1 MIYYIIIINILIGGL
16 TMANGYKKDEIINKL
31 ENLKDISTLYKEDF
45 INYRGDTIDTK
56 EKYTEVIAEWLLN
69 NIDLLYKI
77 KKITRLSS
85 YKVDT
90 HDGKHNNQN
99 SNRLEEIM
107 AIEIFNQKSLNILG
121 KVLDYQTPLKNERDD
136 KAGKIDIVS
145 YNKDIKTVYLLELK
159 KEDNEE
165 TMLRCVLEIFTYSK
179 TLDKDKFLEDFNLPK
194 DTKIKASPLVFL
206 NGYQH
211 KEMIEA
217 DNKFLK
223 QLMDKLDIE
232 PFYISK
238 NNNSEYNITKGEN
251 NL

>member
-1 MIYYIIIINILIGGL
+1 MAKGYI
-16 TMANGYKKDEIINKL
+16 KDEIINKL

-45 INYRGDTIDTK
+45 INYRGYTIDTK
-56 EKYTEVIAEWLLN
+56 EKYTEVIAEWLIKNFNLFD
-69 NIDLLYKI
+69 NIN
-77 KKITRLSS
+77 KITRQSS

-121 KVLDYQTPLKNERDD
+121 EVLDYQTPLKD
-136 KAGKIDIVS
+136 KLEDEAGKIDIIS
-145 YNKDIKTVYLLELK
+145 YDKDNKIVYLLELK
-159 KEDNEE
+159 REDSKE

-194 DTKIKASPLVFL
+194 DTKIKVSPLVFF
-206 NGYQH
+206 NGSQH
-211 KEMIEA
+211 KEMVEG
-217 DNKFLK
+217 DNKYLK
-223 QLMDKLDIE
+223 DLIKKLEIE
-232 PFYISK
+232 LFYISK

>member
-1 MIYYIIIINILIGGL
+1 
-16 TMANGYKKDEIINKL
+16 MAKGYKKDEIINKL

-45 INYRGDTIDTK
+45 INYRGDTTDTK
-56 EKYTEVIAEWLLN
+56 EKYTEVIAEWLIKNFNLFDN
-69 NIDLLYKI
+69 I
-77 KKITRLSS
+77 KKITRQSS

-206 NGYQH
+206 NGSQY
-211 KEMIEA
+211 KEMVEG
-217 DNKFLK
+217 DSKFLK

-232 PFYISK
+232 PFYITK
-238 NNNSEYNITKGEN
+238 NSNYYAIV
-251 NL
+251 

>member
-1 MIYYIIIINILIGGL
+1 
-16 TMANGYKKDEIINKL
+16 MANGYKKDEIINKL

-56 EKYTEVIAEWLLN
+56 EKYTEVVSEWLLN

-85 YKVDT
+85 YKVNT
-90 HDGKHNNQN
+90 HKGKHNNPT
-99 SNRLEEIM
+99 SNRKEEIIAM
-107 AIEIFNQKSLNILG
+107 EIFRQGSLNILG
-121 KVLDYQTPLKNERDD
+121 KILDYQTPLKNEQKN

-159 KEDNEE
+159 KEDSKEDEKKDKKE
-165 TMLRCVLEIFTYSK
+165 TMLRCVLEIFTYFK

-194 DTKIKASPLVFL
+194 DTKIKASPLVFF
-206 NGYQH
+206 NGSQH
-211 KEMIEA
+211 KEMV
-217 DNKFLK
+217 DDNNKFLK

-232 PFYISK
+232 PFYITK
-238 NNNSEYNITKGEN
+238 NSNYYAIV
-251 NL
+251 

>member
-1 MIYYIIIINILIGGL
+1 
-16 TMANGYKKDEIINKL
+16 MANGYKKDEIINKL

-56 EKYTEVIAEWLLN
+56 EKYTEVIAEWLIKNFNLFDN
-69 NIDLLYKI
+69 I
-77 KKITRLSS
+77 KKITRQSS

-121 KVLDYQTPLKNERDD
+121 EVIDYQTPLKNERDD

-194 DTKIKASPLVFL
+194 DTKIKASPLVFF
-206 NGYQH
+206 NGSQY

-223 QLMDKLDIE
+223 QLMDELDIE
-232 PFYISK
+232 PFYITK
-238 NNNSEYNITKGEN
+238 NSNYYAIV
-251 NL
+251 

>member
-1 MIYYIIIINILIGGL
+1 
-16 TMANGYKKDEIINKL
+16 MANGYKRDEIINKL

-56 EKYTEVIAEWLLN
+56 EKYTEVIAEWLIKNFNLFDN
-69 NIDLLYKI
+69 I
-77 KKITRLSS
+77 KKITRQSS

-194 DTKIKASPLVFL
+194 DTKIKASPLVFF
-206 NGYQH
+206 NGSQY
-211 KEMIEA
+211 KEMVEG

-232 PFYISK
+232 PFYIIK
-238 NNNSEYNITKGEN
+238 NYYYSIV
-251 NL
+251 

>member
-1 MIYYIIIINILIGGL
+1 
-16 TMANGYKKDEIINKL
+16 MAKGYKKDEIINKL

-45 INYRGDTIDTK
+45 INYRGDTTDTK
-56 EKYTEVIAEWLLN
+56 EKYTEVIAEWLIKNFNLFDN
-69 NIDLLYKI
+69 I
-77 KKITRLSS
+77 KKITRQYS

-121 KVLDYQTPLKNERDD
+121 EVIDYQTPLKD
-136 KAGKIDIVS
+136 KLGDEAGKIDIVS
-145 YNKDIKTVYLLELK
+145 YDKDNKIVYLLELK
-159 KEDNEE
+159 REDSKE

-179 TLDKDKFLEDFNLPK
+179 TLDKDKFLEDFNLSK
-194 DTKIKASPLVFL
+194 DTKIKASPLVFF
-206 NGYQH
+206 NGSQY
-211 KEMIEA
+211 KEMIEG
-217 DNKFLK
+217 DNKYLK
-223 QLMDKLDIE
+223 DLIKKLEIE
-232 PFYISK
+232 LFYISK

>member
-1 MIYYIIIINILIGGL
+1 MAKGYI
-16 TMANGYKKDEIINKL
+16 KDEIINKL

-45 INYRGDTIDTK
+45 INYRGDTTDTK
-56 EKYTEVIAEWLLN
+56 EKYTEVIAEWLIKNFNLFDN
-69 NIDLLYKI
+69 I

-121 KVLDYQTPLKNERDD
+121 EVIDYQTPLKD
-136 KAGKIDIVS
+136 KLVDEAGKIDIVS
-145 YNKDIKTVYLLELK
+145 YDKDNKIVYLLELK
-159 KEDNEE
+159 REDSKE
-165 TMLRCVLEIFTYSK
+165 TMLRCVLEIFTYFK

-194 DTKIKASPLVFL
+194 DTKIKASPLVFF
-206 NGYQH
+206 NGSQY
-211 KEMIEA
+211 KEMA
-217 DNKFLK
+217 DSDNKYLK
-223 QLMDKLDIE
+223 DLIKKLEIE
-232 PFYISK
+232 LFYISK

>member
-194 DTKIKASPLVFL
+194 DTKIKASPLVFF
-206 NGYQH
+206 NGSQY
-211 KEMIEA
+211 KEMVEG
-217 DNKFLK
+217 DNKYLK
-223 QLMDKLDIE
+223 DLIKKLEIE
-232 PFYISK
+232 LFYISK
-238 NNNSEYNITKGEN
+238 NNSEYHIIKIEN
-251 NL
+251 

>member
-1 MIYYIIIINILIGGL
+1 
-16 TMANGYKKDEIINKL
+16 MANGYKKDEIINKL

-45 INYRGDTIDTK
+45 INYRGDTTDTK
-56 EKYTEVIAEWLLN
+56 EKYTEVIADWLLN

-85 YKVDT
+85 YKVNT
-90 HDGKHNNQN
+90 HKGKHNNPT
-99 SNRLEEIM
+99 SNRKEEIIAM
-107 AIEIFNQKSLNILG
+107 EIFRQGSLNILG
-121 KVLDYQTPLKNERDD
+121 KILDYQTPLKNEQKN

-159 KEDNEE
+159 KEDSKEDEKKDKKE

-194 DTKIKASPLVFL
+194 DTKIKASPLVFF
-206 NGYQH
+206 NGSQY
-211 KEMIEA
+211 KEIV
-217 DNKFLK
+217 DGNNKFLK

-232 PFYISK
+232 PFYITK
-238 NNNSEYNITKGEN
+238 NSNYYAIV
-251 NL
+251 

>member
-1 MIYYIIIINILIGGL
+1 
-16 TMANGYKKDEIINKL
+16 MAKGYKKDEIINKL

-56 EKYTEVIAEWLLN
+56 EKYTEVIAEWLIKNFNLFDN
-69 NIDLLYKI
+69 I
-77 KKITRLSS
+77 KKITRQSS

-121 KVLDYQTPLKNERDD
+121 EVIDYQTPLKD
-136 KAGKIDIVS
+136 KLGDEAGKIDIVS
-145 YNKDIKTVYLLELK
+145 YDKDNKIVYLLELK
-159 KEDNEE
+159 REDSKE

-179 TLDKDKFLEDFNLPK
+179 TLDKDKFLENFNLPK
-194 DTKIKASPLVFL
+194 DTKIKASPLVFF
-206 NGYQH
+206 NGSQY
-211 KEMIEA
+211 KEMIEG
-217 DNKFLK
+217 DNKYLK
-223 QLMDKLDIE
+223 DLIKKLEIE
-232 PFYISK
+232 LFYISK

>member
-1 MIYYIIIINILIGGL
+1 
-16 TMANGYKKDEIINKL
+16 MAKGYKKDEIINKL

-45 INYRGDTIDTK
+45 INYRGDTTDTK
-56 EKYTEVIAEWLLN
+56 EKYTEVIAEWLIKNFNLFDN
-69 NIDLLYKI
+69 I
-77 KKITRLSS
+77 KKITRQSS

-121 KVLDYQTPLKNERDD
+121 EVIDYQTPLKD
-136 KAGKIDIVS
+136 KLGDEAGKIDIVS
-145 YNKDIKTVYLLELK
+145 YDKDNKIVYLLELK
-159 KEDNEE
+159 REDSKE

-194 DTKIKASPLVFL
+194 DTKIKASPLVFF
-206 NGYQH
+206 NGSQY
-211 KEMIEA
+211 KEMADSNNKYLKDLIKKLEIE
-217 DNKFLK
+217 L
-223 QLMDKLDIE
+223 
-232 PFYISK
+232 FYISK

>member
-1 MIYYIIIINILIGGL
+1 
-16 TMANGYKKDEIINKL
+16 MANGYKKDEIINKL

-45 INYRGDTIDTK
+45 INYRGDTTDTK
-56 EKYTEVIAEWLLN
+56 EKYTEVIAEWLIKNFNLFDN
-69 NIDLLYKI
+69 I
-77 KKITRLSS
+77 KKITRQSS

-107 AIEIFNQKSLNILG
+107 AIEIFNQKSLNIFG
-121 KVLDYQTPLKNERDD
+121 EVIDYQTPLKD
-136 KAGKIDIVS
+136 KLGDEAGKIDIVS
-145 YNKDIKTVYLLELK
+145 YDKDNKIVYLLELK
-159 KEDNEE
+159 REDSKE

-194 DTKIKASPLVFL
+194 DTKIKASPLVFF
-206 NGYQH
+206 NGSQY
-211 KEMIEA
+211 KEMVEG

-232 PFYISK
+232 PFYITK
-238 NNNSEYNITKGEN
+238 NSNYYAIV
-251 NL
+251 

>member
-1 MIYYIIIINILIGGL
+1 MAKGYI
-16 TMANGYKKDEIINKL
+16 KDEIINKL

-45 INYRGDTIDTK
+45 INYRGDTTDTK
-56 EKYTEVIAEWLLN
+56 EKYTEVIAEWLIKNFNLFDN
-69 NIDLLYKI
+69 I
-77 KKITRLSS
+77 KKITRQSS

-121 KVLDYQTPLKNERDD
+121 EVIDYQTPLKD
-136 KAGKIDIVS
+136 KLGDEAGKIDIVS
-145 YNKDIKTVYLLELK
+145 YDKDNKIVYLLELK
-159 KEDNEE
+159 REDSKE

-179 TLDKDKFLEDFNLPK
+179 TLDKDKFLENFNLPK
-194 DTKIKASPLVFL
+194 DTKIKASPLVFF
-206 NGYQH
+206 NGSQY
-211 KEMIEA
+211 KEMA
-217 DNKFLK
+217 DSDNKYLK
-223 QLMDKLDIE
+223 DLIKKLEIE
-232 PFYISK
+232 LFYISK

>member
-1 MIYYIIIINILIGGL
+1 
-16 TMANGYKKDEIINKL
+16 MAEYTREEIIKKL
-31 ENLKDISTLYKEDF
+31 QDSSKDMSTLYTQTF
-45 INYRGDTIDTK
+45 INYTGKTTDTK
-56 EKYTEVIAEWLLN
+56 EKYTEVIAEWLIKNFNLFDN
-69 NIDLLYKI
+69 I
-77 KKITRLSS
+77 KKITRQSS

-165 TMLRCVLEIFTYSK
+165 TMLRCVLEIFTYYK

-194 DTKIKASPLVFL
+194 DTKIKASPLVFF
-206 NGYQH
+206 NGSQY
-211 KEMIEA
+211 KEMVEG

-232 PFYISK
+232 PFYITK
-238 NNNSEYNITKGEN
+238 NSNYYAIV
-251 NL
+251 

>member
-16 TMANGYKKDEIINKL
+16 TMANGYKRDEIINKL

-56 EKYTEVIAEWLLN
+56 EKYTEVIAEWLIKNFNLFDN
-69 NIDLLYKI
+69 I
-77 KKITRLSS
+77 KKITRQSS

-194 DTKIKASPLVFL
+194 DTKIKASPLVFF
-206 NGYQH
+206 NGSQY
-211 KEMIEA
+211 KEMVEG

-232 PFYISK
+232 PFYIIK
-238 NNNSEYNITKGEN
+238 NYYYSIV
-251 NL
+251 

>member
-1 MIYYIIIINILIGGL
+1 
-16 TMANGYKKDEIINKL
+16 MAKGYKKDEIINKL

-45 INYRGDTIDTK
+45 INYRGDTTDTK
-56 EKYTEVIAEWLLN
+56 EKYTEVIAEWLIKNFNLFDN
-69 NIDLLYKI
+69 I
-77 KKITRLSS
+77 KKITRQSS

-107 AIEIFNQKSLNILG
+107 AIEIFNQKSLNIFG
-121 KVLDYQTPLKNERDD
+121 EVIDYQTPLKD
-136 KAGKIDIVS
+136 KLGDEAGKIDIVS
-145 YNKDIKTVYLLELK
+145 YDKDNKIVYLLELK
-159 KEDNEE
+159 REDSKE

-194 DTKIKASPLVFL
+194 DTKIKASPLVFF
-206 NGYQH
+206 NGSQY
-211 KEMIEA
+211 KEMVEG

-232 PFYISK
+232 PFYITK
-238 NNNSEYNITKGEN
+238 NSNYYAIV
-251 NL
+251 

>member
-1 MIYYIIIINILIGGL
+1 
-16 TMANGYKKDEIINKL
+16 MAKGYKKDEIINKL

-45 INYRGDTIDTK
+45 INYRGDTTDTK
-56 EKYTEVIAEWLLN
+56 EKYTEVIAEWLIKNFNLFDN
-69 NIDLLYKI
+69 I
-77 KKITRLSS
+77 KKITRQSS

-121 KVLDYQTPLKNERDD
+121 EVIDYQTPLKD
-136 KAGKIDIVS
+136 KLGDEAGKIDIVS
-145 YNKDIKTVYLLELK
+145 YDKDNKIVYLLELK
-159 KEDNEE
+159 REDSKE

-179 TLDKDKFLEDFNLPK
+179 TLDKDKFLEDFNLSK
-194 DTKIKASPLVFL
+194 DTKIKASPLVFF
-206 NGYQH
+206 NGSQY
-211 KEMIEA
+211 KEMIEG
-217 DNKFLK
+217 DNKYLK
-223 QLMDKLDIE
+223 DLIKKLEIE
-232 PFYISK
+232 LFYISK

>member
-1 MIYYIIIINILIGGL
+1 
-16 TMANGYKKDEIINKL
+16 MAKGYKKDEIIK
-31 ENLKDISTLYKEDF
+31 NLKDISTLYKENF

-56 EKYTEVIAEWLLN
+56 EKYTEVIAEWLIKNFNLFDN
-69 NIDLLYKI
+69 I
-77 KKITRLSS
+77 KKITRQSS

-121 KVLDYQTPLKNERDD
+121 EVIDYQTPLKD
-136 KAGKIDIVS
+136 KLGDEAGKIDIIS
-145 YNKDIKTVYLLELK
+145 YDKDNKIVYLLELK
-159 KEDNEE
+159 REDSKE

-194 DTKIKASPLVFL
+194 DTKIKASPLVFF
-206 NGYQH
+206 NGYQY
-211 KEMIEA
+211 KEMA
-217 DNKFLK
+217 DSDNKYLK
-223 QLMDKLDIE
+223 DLIKKLEIE
-232 PFYISK
+232 LFYISK

>member
-1 MIYYIIIINILIGGL
+1 
-16 TMANGYKKDEIINKL
+16 MAKGDIKDEIINKL

-45 INYRGDTIDTK
+45 INYRGDTTDTK
-56 EKYTEVIAEWLLN
+56 EKYTEVIAEWLIKNFNLFDN
-69 NIDLLYKI
+69 I
-77 KKITRLSS
+77 KKITRQSS

-121 KVLDYQTPLKNERDD
+121 EVIDYQTPLKD
-136 KAGKIDIVS
+136 KLGDEAGKIDIVS
-145 YNKDIKTVYLLELK
+145 YDKDNKIVYLLELK
-159 KEDNEE
+159 REDSKE

-179 TLDKDKFLEDFNLPK
+179 NLDKDKFLEDFNLPK
-194 DTKIKASPLVFL
+194 DTKIKASPLVFF
-206 NGYQH
+206 NGSQY
-211 KEMIEA
+211 KEMVEG

-232 PFYISK
+232 PFYITK
-238 NNNSEYNITKGEN
+238 NSNYYAIV
-251 NL
+251 

>member
-1 MIYYIIIINILIGGL
+1 MAKGYIR
-16 TMANGYKKDEIINKL
+16 DEIINKL

-121 KVLDYQTPLKNERDD
+121 EVLDYQTPLKD
-136 KAGKIDIVS
+136 KLEDEAGKIDIVG
-145 YNKDIKTVYLLELK
+145 YDKDNKIVYLLELK
-159 KEDNEE
+159 REDSKE

-194 DTKIKASPLVFL
+194 DTKIKASPLVFF
-206 NGYQH
+206 NGSQY
-211 KEMIEA
+211 KEMIEG
-217 DNKFLK
+217 DNKYLK
-223 QLMDKLDIE
+223 DLIKKLEIE
-232 PFYISK
+232 LFYISK

>member
-1 MIYYIIIINILIGGL
+1 
-16 TMANGYKKDEIINKL
+16 MAKGYKKDEIINKL

-45 INYRGDTIDTK
+45 INYRGDTTDTK
-56 EKYTEVIAEWLLN
+56 EKYTEVIAEWLIKNFNLFDN
-69 NIDLLYKI
+69 I
-77 KKITRLSS
+77 KKITRQSS

-121 KVLDYQTPLKNERDD
+121 EVIDYQTPLKD
-136 KAGKIDIVS
+136 KLGDEAGKIDIVS
-145 YNKDIKTVYLLELK
+145 YDKDNKIVYLLELK
-159 KEDNEE
+159 REDSKE

-179 TLDKDKFLEDFNLPK
+179 TLDKDKFLENFNLPK
-194 DTKIKASPLVFL
+194 DTKIKASPLVFF
-206 NGYQH
+206 NGSQY
-211 KEMIEA
+211 KEMA
-217 DNKFLK
+217 DSDNKYLK
-223 QLMDKLDIE
+223 DLIKKLEIE
-232 PFYISK
+232 LFYISK

>member
-1 MIYYIIIINILIGGL
+1 
-16 TMANGYKKDEIINKL
+16 MAKGYKKEEIINKL

-45 INYRGDTIDTK
+45 INYRGYTIDTK
-56 EKYTEVIAEWLLN
+56 EKYTEVIAEWLIKNFNLFD
-69 NIDLLYKI
+69 NIN
-77 KKITRLSS
+77 KITRQSS

-121 KVLDYQTPLKNERDD
+121 EVIDYQTPLKD
-136 KAGKIDIVS
+136 KLEDEAGKIDIIS
-145 YNKDIKTVYLLELK
+145 YDKDNKIVYLLELK
-159 KEDNEE
+159 REDSKE

-194 DTKIKASPLVFL
+194 DTKIKASPLVFF
-206 NGYQH
+206 NGSQY
-211 KEMIEA
+211 KEMA
-217 DNKFLK
+217 YSDNKYLK
-223 QLMDKLDIE
+223 DLIKKLEIE
-232 PFYISK
+232 LFYISK

>member
-1 MIYYIIIINILIGGL
+1 
-16 TMANGYKKDEIINKL
+16 MAKGYKKEEIINKL

-45 INYRGDTIDTK
+45 INYRGYTIDTK

-194 DTKIKASPLVFL
+194 DTKIKASPLVFF
-206 NGYQH
+206 NGSQY
-211 KEMIEA
+211 KEMV
-217 DNKFLK
+217 DDNNKFLK

-232 PFYISK
+232 PFYIIK
-238 NNNSEYNITKGEN
+238 NYYYSIV
-251 NL
+251 

>member
-1 MIYYIIIINILIGGL
+1 
-16 TMANGYKKDEIINKL
+16 MANGYKKDEIINKL

-45 INYRGDTIDTK
+45 INYRGDTTDTK
-56 EKYTEVIAEWLLN
+56 EKYTEVIAEWLIKNFNLFDN
-69 NIDLLYKI
+69 I
-77 KKITRLSS
+77 KKITRQSS

-194 DTKIKASPLVFL
+194 DTKIKASPLVFF
-206 NGYQH
+206 NGSQY
-211 KEMIEA
+211 KEMV
-217 DNKFLK
+217 DGNNKFLK

-232 PFYISK
+232 PFYITK
-238 NNNSEYNITKGEN
+238 NSNYYAIV
-251 NL
+251 

>member
-1 MIYYIIIINILIGGL
+1 
-16 TMANGYKKDEIINKL
+16 MANGYKKDEIINKL

-45 INYRGDTIDTK
+45 INYRGDTTDTK

-121 KVLDYQTPLKNERDD
+121 KVIDYQTPLKNERDD

-159 KEDNEE
+159 IEDNEE

-194 DTKIKASPLVFL
+194 DTKIKASPLVFF
-206 NGYQH
+206 NGSQY
-211 KEMIEA
+211 KEMIEG
-217 DNKFLK
+217 DNKFLE

-232 PFYISK
+232 PFYIIK
-238 NNNSEYNITKGEN
+238 NYYYSIV
-251 NL
+251 